1 MNHVIELTHKFDASP
16 RFSKD
21 PEESFAPSKT
31 ATAIA
36 RSRPE
41 SIFGSAGASPT
52 KSIFGVSAQGETVAA
67 QLFSATAQAKIWTA
81 SVAMHLDRK
90 VRDRLFRQLDSLHD
104 TDEWVAGDTPVN
116 LASYQSCVRAILY
129 HHINS
134 KPGLA
139 LMPSGNILA
148 LWQDGKDKLTVEF
161 LPGNKTRWM
170 VQTQSGSDVERAA
183 GVASLERLRDVI
195 QPYCA
200 SRWFSAS

>member
-1 MNHVIELTHKFDASP
+1 MNHVTDFSHKFDVSP

-21 PEESFAPSKT
+21 HEETFIPSNT
-31 ATAIA
+31 TSAN
-36 RSRPE
+36 SRPRPQ
-41 SIFGSAGASPT
+41 SIFASASSSPT
-52 KSIFGVSAQGETVAA
+52 KSVFGVSLLGEPVAS

-81 SVAMHLDRK
+81 SVAMHLDRQ

-104 TDEWVAGDTPVN
+104 ADEWVAGDTPVN
-116 LASYQSCVRAILY
+116 LSSYQCLVRAILY

-148 LWQDGKDKLTVEF
+148 LWRDGNNKLTVEF

-170 VQTQSGSDVERAA
+170 VQTQLDNDTERAA
-183 GVASLERLRDVI
+183 GVSSLERLRDVI

-200 SRWFSAS
+200 NRWFSAG